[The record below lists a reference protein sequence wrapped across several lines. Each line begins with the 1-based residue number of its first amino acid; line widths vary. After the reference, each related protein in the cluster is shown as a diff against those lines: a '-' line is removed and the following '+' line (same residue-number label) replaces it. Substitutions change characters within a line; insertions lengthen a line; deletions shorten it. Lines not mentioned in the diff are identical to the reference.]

1 MGRRVGHGPAVP
13 VAVAAYAPVVDDRH
27 LTAVEA
33 LMWTLDGDPHLSSTF
48 ANVTLL
54 DQPPDVEVF
63 RTRMARALVAVPR
76 LRRRVEGGW
85 SGLTAPSWV
94 DEPDVDLDHH
104 VRHVTL
110 DAPGDERQLLDLA
123 TEIAAAPFDRD
134 RPLWE
139 FVIVDGLTDGRGAM
153 VQKLHHTITDGEGGV
168 RMSVQFIDFARDPGP
183 LDDPEPPPGEE
194 PAPTPTGLDALVA
207 PLAELT
213 RTPLGLVRQA
223 VEGAAALRDPRHMA
237 SLPADAAATARS
249 LARQLGVTGEA
260 LSPLWRERTLG
271 RHLELLRLPLDE
283 AKAAATVLGGSIND
297 LFVAGA
303 AGGAGAY
310 HRQLD
315 VAVDELRMAMPV
327 STRTSSSGRSSGGN
341 AFAPTRVR
349 VPVDE
354 DPRARFGAIRERLG
368 VTKEERAVGFA
379 GAVAG
384 LGNLLPPPVLTRL
397 VRHQTATVDFT
408 TSNVRGAPFP
418 LYIAGARI
426 VGNHPIGPLG
436 GTAWN
441 LTTISVDGSLDMGL
455 HVDTGAVSEPELLRT
470 SIEASFEQLLALA

>member
-1 MGRRVGHGPAVP
+1 
-13 VAVAAYAPVVDDRH
+13 
-27 LTAVEA
+27 
-33 LMWTLDGDPHLSSTF
+33 MWTLDGDPHLSSTF
-48 ANVTLL
+48 ANITLL

-76 LRRRVEGGW
+76 LRRRVAGGGGL

-104 VRHVTL
+104 VRHIAL
-110 DAPGDERQLLDLA
+110 EDPGDERQLLDLA
-123 TEIAAAPFDRD
+123 TEISAAPFDRD

-139 FVIVDGLTDGRGAM
+139 FVIVDGLADGRGAM

-183 LDDPEPPPGEE
+183 LGDPEPPPGEE
-194 PAPTPTGLDALVA
+194 AGPAGDPAGTGIDAVVA
-207 PLAELT
+207 SLADLT

-223 VEGAAALRDPRHMA
+223 VEGAAGLVGDPERLA
-237 SLPADAAATARS
+237 TLPADAAATARS
-249 LARQLGVTGEA
+249 LARQLGVTGAA
-260 LSPLWRERTLG
+260 LSPLWRVRTLG
-271 RHLELLRLPLDE
+271 RHLDLLRLPLHE
-283 AKAAATVLGGSIND
+283 TKAAATALGGSIND

-310 HRQLD
+310 HRHLD
-315 VAVDELRMAMPV
+315 VDVDELRMAMPV
-327 STRTSSSGRSSGGN
+327 STRTGSSGRSSGGN

-349 VPVDE
+349 VPVGE
-354 DPRARFGAIRERLG
+354 DPRARFGAVSERLG

-384 LGNLLPPPVLTRL
+384 LGNLLPSPVLTRL
-397 VRHQTATVDFT
+397 VRQQTATVDFT
-408 TSNVRGAPFP
+408 TSNVRGAPFA

-426 VGNHPIGPLG
+426 LGNHPIGPLG

-455 HVDTGAVSEPELLRT
+455 HVDTGAVAEPELLRT
-470 SIEASFEQLLALA
+470 SIEDSFAELLDLA